1 MKGLFIRWTVTFA
14 VIGIALAWT
23 FFPQIR
29 GVAADWYSG
38 NAGMPA
44 LQDAELAGIR
54 EVKFLGHDQIIA
66 NVAVSDLRVITAAQG
81 FATIGLTLAS
91 SEPTALYPSLRIYL
105 QANHQTVRT
114 LVIGPGAYE
123 HQATLVNEPVKVS
136 VRLQT
141 GETGFT
147 ASAFY
152 GAGGT

>member
-1 MKGLFIRWTVTFA
+1 
-14 VIGIALAWT
+14 
-23 FFPQIR
+23 
-29 GVAADWYSG
+29 
-38 NAGMPA
+38 MPA

-91 SEPTALYPSLRIYL
+91 SEPTALYPSLRVYL

-123 HQATLVNEPVKVS
+123 HHATLVNEPVKVS
-136 VRLQT
+136 IRLQT